1 MAPELI
7 ILLLLAGIACVA
19 MEIYLPGGF
28 MGLTG
33 AAIVIWATIEAFRI
47 NANFGTMLLV
57 CGVGGSV
64 AASWFSFTYLS
75 KTKEGKKALLMNA
88 NVELP
93 EDKYKDLEGK
103 NGTTVTDMHPSGI
116 IEIDGERYD
125 AASKGEYIEKNSS
138 ITISSI
144 EADHIY
150 IREISEDKEK
160 VEESNS

>member
-33 AAIVIWATIEAFRI
+33 AAIVIWATVEAFKI
-47 NANFGTMLLV
+47 NTNFGTMLLV
-57 CGVGGSV
+57 CGVGGSI

-88 NVELP
+88 NIELP
-93 EDKYKDLEGK
+93 EDKHKDLEGK
-103 NGTTVTDMHPSGI
+103 TGITLTDMRPSGM
-116 IEIDGERYD
+116 IEINGERYD
-125 AASKGEYIEKNSS
+125 AATKGEYVEKGSKIKILS
-138 ITISSI
+138 V
-144 EADHIY
+144 EADHVY
-150 IREISEDKEK
+150 IREIFEDKEN